1 MSATDGKTALN
12 ANHHIMSE
20 GRPRRRGVNEM
31 ELVSLVNGLD
41 EDEYVLSESAHRSSL
56 YGDRA
61 NIALLFFLYLLQGIP
76 LGLSAAVPMI
86 LQNRKVSYKQQV
98 CGH

>member
-1 MSATDGKTALN
+1 MADRKPVLN
-12 ANHHIMSE
+12 ANNHSTS
-20 GRPRRRGVNEM
+20 GGGVSRRRGGNEM

-41 EDEYVLSESAHRSSL
+41 EDDYVPSQSTHHSTL
-56 YGDRA
+56 YGDRG

-76 LGLSAAVPMI
+76 LGLSAAVPML

-98 CGH
+98 